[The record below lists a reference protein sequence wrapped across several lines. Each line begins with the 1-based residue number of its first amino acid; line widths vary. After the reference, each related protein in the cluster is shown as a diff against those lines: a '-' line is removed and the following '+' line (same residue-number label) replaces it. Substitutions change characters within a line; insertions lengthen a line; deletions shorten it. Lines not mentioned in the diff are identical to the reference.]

1 LYAHALRVARARQ
14 LRTRVSRTVSRRR
27 FPAAAAARLAA
38 VPGAE
43 HLWRSAAFGHAD
55 TVVRGDGIDVLGVA
69 VPFPPRDWSLPGEP
83 RLRRF
88 HLHYG
93 DEVLGWARRGDVA
106 RARAGVAAWIAA
118 NPPAAGDAWHPY
130 PLSRRLLNWTA
141 ALTLA
146 PELATGELASS
157 LSLQARYLARNVEDD
172 VLGNHV
178 VANACALVVAGR
190 ALGDPALAARGEAVL
205 RREVPEQVLPDGGHY
220 ERSPAYHASV
230 LLDLMVARAVGELDW
245 LDDPIERMRR
255 FAAALR
261 RPDGLPAP
269 FNDALLELV
278 PDLEL
283 PDVEDGVAAFPDT
296 GYVVVRDGGLW
307 LAFDCGPPGPPY
319 LPAHAHADA
328 LSFQLWL
335 DGEPVVVDPG
345 TFTYEPGSERDW
357 FRSTAAHSTVLVD
370 GRDQFELWGAFRAGP
385 LPRVELLD
393 GAPLCA
399 VARYGDVE
407 HRRTVVVTNDTVIVR
422 DEVRGG
428 TRLESRL
435 PLARSRELDAD
446 AWEEGW
452 LSERLYER
460 ARIPVAV
467 TRRSAWMIP
476 RRRLDPRSE
485 P

>member
-14 LRTRVSRTVSRRR
+14 VRARVTRTVSRRL
-27 FPAAAAARLAA
+27 FPAAGAARLAS

-55 TVVRGDGIDVLGVA
+55 AVVRGDEIDVLGLA

-106 RARAGVAAWIAA
+106 RARAGVDAWIAA
-118 NPPAAGDAWHPY
+118 NAPATGDAWHPY

-141 ALTLA
+141 AATLA
-146 PELATGELASS
+146 PELATGKLGSS
-157 LSLQARYLARNVEDD
+157 VSLQARYLARNVEDD

-190 ALGDPALAARGEAVL
+190 ALGDRALTACGEAVL

-230 LLDLMVARAVGELDW
+230 LLDLLVARAAGELDW
-245 LDDPIERMRR
+245 LDEPIGRMRR

-278 PDLEL
+278 PRLEL
-283 PDVEDGVAAFPDT
+283 PDVDDGVEAFPET
-296 GYVVVRDGGLW
+296 GYVVVRDRGLW
-307 LAFDCGPPGPPY
+307 LAFDCGPPGPAY

-370 GRDQFELWGAFRAGP
+370 GRDQFELWGAFRSGP
-385 LPRVELLD
+385 LPHVELLD
-393 GAPLCA
+393 TAPLCA

-407 HRRTVVVTNDTVIVR
+407 HRRTIEIDATAVHVHD
-422 DEVRGG
+422 DVRGG
-428 TRLESRL
+428 TQLESRL
-435 PLARSRELDAD
+435 PLARELDLDVERWA
-446 AWEEGW
+446 EGW

-460 ARIPVAV
+460 RPIAVAARPALGW
-467 TRRSAWMIP
+467 TIP
-476 RRRLDPRSE
+476 RAGQERS
-485 P
+485 